1 MTHPIALPWRPTQ
14 AWGWLT
20 AHDRGLLALRRAAR
34 TAIVMPLMFALGD
47 KVIKN
52 PDVATFAA
60 FGSFALLML
69 VDFGGPLRDRLR
81 AQAALSLVGAA
92 FVCIG
97 TLASREAWLAA
108 VAMAVIGFGVLFAG
122 VVSSVLAGAT
132 TSLLL
137 SFILPVSLS
146 AKPSVILD
154 RLAGWGMAAGAAL
167 IAVAV
172 LWPAPA
178 QDPLRAKAAA
188 ACRALAARLRSEVAY
203 VLAAKRGKEYE
214 DHNEAI
220 LAADQAVNELRR
232 IFLATPYRPTGL
244 STSARA
250 VIRLID
256 ELSWL
261 NVILIEVR
269 KPTRNR
275 PANKPVCAVKKAAA
289 TVLEHGAHLL
299 EHPRASSEPLETALE
314 QLHAALI
321 ALEQSAAD
329 ELPDPDAT
337 GADEHMPE
345 EHVSEVVDA
354 LDPSFRA
361 QELSFMVSLIGRN
374 IDEAA
379 QAERRSWIDRL
390 AGRRP
395 AADVVGAGDGAPGR
409 GLPGRRL
416 PGTLSAA
423 QERAAA
429 HIEPHSVWLH
439 NSLRGAIGLGLAV
452 LVADLTAV
460 QHSFW
465 VVLGTL
471 SVLRTSALNTG
482 QNALRAVLGTSAGVV
497 IGGLLLV
504 PIGSDTDLLWFLLP
518 VAILVA
524 GVAPAA
530 ISFAAGQT
538 GFTVVLVILYNI
550 IQPVGWKVGL
560 LRIEDIAIGCA
571 VSLVV
576 GLLFWP
582 RGAAAALRKA
592 MAEAYADSARYLASA
607 VEFGVLR
614 CDASAQKVLGVLGL
628 DGVVVEPAVAEAAIA
643 NGAGVTNGATAAN
656 GANGMGAGMGAGA
669 GSPSR
674 SGPQSR
680 PGPRL
685 SPPTQQA
692 IRAAAAARRMDDT
705 FRSYLAERGA
715 KAMPL
720 ADVTRLVTGV
730 AGLRLAADAVLDLWD
745 RDDGSAAD
753 DRAPAR
759 IELLRHLETIRNWY
773 DDLAGSLEG
782 HGDVPDALDRDEDS
796 ASRLIQA
803 VRRDLRD
810 EDGQATSTAVRMI
823 WTGDHLDAVRRLQ
836 QALVKPATAAADRA
850 AGRSPHGE
858 PDRRVSAT
866 AATAASS

>member
-1 MTHPIALPWRPTQ
+1 MTRPIALPWRPTR

-20 AHDRGLLALRRAAR
+20 SHDRGLLALRRAGR

-52 PDVATFAA
+52 PQLATFAA
-60 FGSFALLML
+60 FGAFAMLLL

-81 AQAALSLVGAA
+81 AQVGLTLVGAV

-108 VAMAVIGFGVLFAG
+108 LAMAVVGFGVLFAG

-146 AKPSVILD
+146 AKVSDIPD
-154 RLAGWGMAAGAAL
+154 RLAGWAMAGGAAL
-167 IAVAV
+167 IAVVV

-188 ACRALAARLRSEVAY
+188 TCRAFAERLRSEVAY
-203 VLAAKRGKEYE
+203 VLAVKKG
-214 DHNEAI
+214 NEHEQHSEAV

-232 IFLATPYRPTGL
+232 LFLGTPYRPTGL
-244 STSARA
+244 STAARA
-250 VIRLID
+250 VIRLVD

-269 KPTRNR
+269 KPSRDR
-275 PANKPVCAVKKAAA
+275 PPNKPVCVVKKAAA
-289 TVLEHGAHLL
+289 TVLDRGADLL
-299 EHPRASSEPLETALE
+299 EHPRASSQPLESALE
-314 QLHAALI
+314 ELHAALI
-321 ALEQSAAD
+321 ALEQSAAG
-329 ELPDPDAT
+329 ELPDPDAAS
-337 GADEHMPE
+337 GAEADMPD

-361 QELSFMVSLIGRN
+361 QELSFIVSLVGRN

-379 QAERRSWIDRL
+379 RAERRSWIDRL
-390 AGRRP
+390 LGRRP
-395 AADVVGAGDGAPGR
+395 AADAPEVNAPGR

-416 PGTLSAA
+416 PGTLSAV

-429 HIEPHSVWLH
+429 HVEPHSVWLH
-439 NSLRGAIGLGLAV
+439 NSVRGAIGLGLAV
-452 LVADLTAV
+452 LVADLLSL

-471 SVLRTSALNTG
+471 SVLRSSALNTG
-482 QNALRAVLGTSAGVV
+482 QNALRAVLGTAAGVV
-497 IGGLLLV
+497 VGGLIVV

-530 ISFAAGQT
+530 ISFAAGQA
-538 GFTVVLVILYNI
+538 GFTVVLVILFNI
-550 IQPVGWKVGL
+550 IQPVGLKVGL
-560 LRIEDIAIGCA
+560 LRIEDIAIGCG
-571 VSLVV
+571 VSIVV

-582 RGAAAALRKA
+582 RGAAAALRTA
-592 MAEAYADSARYLASA
+592 IAEAYADASRYLAAA
-607 VEFGVLR
+607 VQFGVLR
-614 CDASAQKVLGVLGL
+614 CDATAYKVLGPIDAPTSGS
-628 DGVVVEPAVAEAAIA
+628 AAGTAAGAAAA
-643 NGAGVTNGATAAN
+643 NGAGGSAAGGGARWMA
-656 GANGMGAGMGAGA
+656 
-669 GSPSR
+669 
-674 SGPQSR
+674 
-680 PGPRL
+680 
-685 SPPTQQA
+685 PPTAQA
-692 IRAAAAARRMDDT
+692 VRAAAAARRMDDT
-705 FRSYLAERGA
+705 FRSFLAERGE
-715 KAMPL
+715 KMLQL
-720 ADVTRLVTGV
+720 AEVTRLITGV

-745 RDDGSAAD
+745 RDDGSTPN
-753 DRAPAR
+753 DRAAAR
-759 IELLRHLETIRNWY
+759 IEVLEHLETIRGWY
-773 DDLAGSLEG
+773 EDLAGSLEG
-782 HGDVPDALDRDEDS
+782 RGRVPAALARDED
-796 ASRLIQA
+796 AAVRLIQT

-810 EDGQATSTAVRMI
+810 EDGRATATAVRMI

-836 QALVKPATAAADRA
+836 RALVQPATIATDHV
-850 AGRSPHGE
+850 AGRSPRGSA
-858 PDRRVSAT
+858 DRRVPAP
-866 AATAASS
+866 AAAAASS